1 MLWRFFL
8 FFLNLNTSKSN
19 NMSLDVKAIREQFP
33 ILKQKVNGKPLI
45 YLDNGASSQKPQK
58 VIDAIVT
65 YYSTVNSNVH
75 RGIHTLSQLAT
86 DQMEQARVKV
96 QNFIRAEKECE
107 IIFTK
112 GTTEGINI
120 VANGMAHLISEG
132 DEIVISGLE
141 HHANIVPWQMLCQ
154 RTGATLKIIPINET
168 GALDLSEIETI
179 LSSKTKLVAFN
190 HISNAFGVINPVK
203 EITAKAKAVGAYVL
217 IDGAQAVPHEKVN
230 VQELGCDF
238 YVFSGHKMYA
248 PTGIGILYG
257 KEAILDQLSPWQ
269 GGGEMIKEV
278 TFQKTTYAALPF
290 RLEAGTPHIEG
301 TIVLGTAID
310 WINEVGIENIQQHE
324 AALVAY
330 ATEKLA
336 QIESVELY
344 AKDVPRAG
352 VVSFNLK
359 IAGVHPSDVG
369 SILDKFGIA
378 VRTGHHCAQPIMQ
391 HYGIS
396 GTVRASFAVFN
407 TKEEVDQLVEAVQ
420 FAQNMLA

>member
-1 MLWRFFL
+1 
-8 FFLNLNTSKSN
+8 
-19 NMSLDVKAIREQFP
+19 MSFDVKAIREQFP
-33 ILKQKVNGKPLI
+33 ILNQRINGKPLI

-58 VIDAIVT
+58 VIDAITT
-65 YYSTVNSNVH
+65 YYSTINSNVH

-86 DQMEQARVKV
+86 NQMEEAREKV
-96 QNFIRAEKECE
+96 QHFIGAQKSHE

-120 VANGMAHLISEG
+120 VANGIAHLISKG
-132 DEIVISGLE
+132 DEIIISALE

-154 RTGATLKIIPINET
+154 KTGAILKVMPIDET
-168 GALDLSEIETI
+168 GALDLFTIDTI

-190 HISNAFGVINPVK
+190 QVSNAFGVINPIK
-203 EITAKAKAVGAYVL
+203 EIIAKAKAVGAYTLV
-217 IDGAQAVPHEKVN
+217 DGAQAVPHEKVN

-257 KEAILDQLSPWQ
+257 KEVILDQLSPWQ

-278 TFQKTTYAALPF
+278 TFEKTTYAELPF

-301 TIVLGTAID
+301 AIVLGTAID
-310 WINEVGIENIQQHE
+310 WMNEIGIENIQQHE
-324 AALVAY
+324 ATLVTY
-330 ATEKLA
+330 ATEQLEKIDSLE
-336 QIESVELY
+336 IY
-344 AKDVPRAG
+344 AKDVARAG

-359 IAGVHPSDVG
+359 ISGVHPSDVG

-391 HYGIS
+391 QYNIS

-407 TKEEVDQLVEAVQ
+407 TKEEVDQLVQAVQ
-420 FAQNMLA
+420 FAKNMLA

>member
-1 MLWRFFL
+1 
-8 FFLNLNTSKSN
+8 
-19 NMSLDVKAIREQFP
+19 MSLDVKAIREQFP
-33 ILKQKVNGKPLI
+33 ILKQKVNEKPLI

-120 VANGMAHLISEG
+120 VANGIAHLISEG
-132 DEIVISGLE
+132 DEIVISELE

-154 RTGATLKIIPINET
+154 RTGATLKIIPIDKT
-168 GALDLSEIETI
+168 GALDLSKIETI

-190 HISNAFGVINPVK
+190 HISNVFGVINPVK
-203 EITAKAKAVGAYVL
+203 EITTKAKAVGAYVL
-217 IDGAQAVPHEKVN
+217 IDGAQAISHEKVN

-301 TIVLGTAID
+301 AIVLGTAID

-324 AALVAY
+324 ATLVVY

-359 IAGVHPSDVG
+359 IPGVHPSDVG

-407 TKEEVDQLVEAVQ
+407 IKEEIDQLVEAVQ
-420 FAQNMLA
+420 FAQNMLT